1 MTELNLVVWG
11 EGEPVILVHGSMSRG
26 TETFAGQKPL
36 SEKYRLILV
45 DRRGYGGSPFTA
57 CSDFM
62 EDAHDLVDLLGG
74 GAHLVGHSYGA
85 VACLVAAGMQ
95 PEKVRSLTVIEPPAF
110 GLLRENP
117 DVERAITHFQ
127 AAYAGSDPIEF
138 YLAFTGHPEN
148 EPRPK
153 LEFSEGELSDI
164 RTAMHQRPAWEAEV
178 DLARLAAAPFPK
190 LVVSGGRMHLPEK
203 QRSDPRVKALLAVC
217 DHLTAGLNAQRAIFD
232 KAAHNPQIEM
242 AMLFNLRL
250 RAFLEDASATAH

>member
-26 TETFAGQKPL
+26 TETFAQQKPL
-36 SEKYRLILV
+36 SDKYRLIVV
-45 DRRGYGGSPFTA
+45 DRRGYGSSPFTA

-95 PEKVRSLTVIEPPAF
+95 PEKVRSLTVIEPPLF
-110 GLLRENP
+110 GPLRENP
-117 DVERAITHFQ
+117 DVEQAIAEFQ
-127 AAYAGSDPIEF
+127 AAYARSDPMEF

-153 LEFSEGELSDI
+153 LELSEEDIADI
-164 RTAMHQRPAWEAEV
+164 RTAMHQRPAWEAEL
-178 DLARLAAAPFPK
+178 DLGKLAAAPFPK
-190 LVVSGGRMHLPEK
+190 LVVSGGRMHLPEP
-203 QRSDPRVKALLAVC
+203 QRNHPRVRALLAVC

-250 RAFLEDASATAH
+250 RAFLEDASAAAV

>member
-1 MTELNLVVWG
+1 MAELNLVVWG
-11 EGEPVILVHGSMSRG
+11 EGEPVILVHGSMSTG
-26 TETFAGQKPL
+26 TETFAGQRPL
-36 SEKYRLILV
+36 SDKYRLILV

-117 DVERAITHFQ
+117 DVEQAVAHFQ
-127 AAYAGSDPIEF
+127 TAYSKSDPIEF

-148 EPRPK
+148 EPRPQ
-153 LEFSEGELSDI
+153 LDFSEGELAAI
-164 RTAMHQRPAWEAEV
+164 RTAMHQRPAWEAEF
-178 DLARLAAAPFPK
+178 DLAKLAAAPFPK

-203 QRSDPRVKALLAVC
+203 QRSDPRVRALLAVC

-250 RAFLEDASATAH
+250 RAFLEDASAAA